1 MKRIFI
7 FVLTLT
13 MLLLAG
19 CDSMTTYNSQHYSQD
34 DYEAG
39 VKKPSVTVKSSCGW
53 GTARGSYTVST
64 SEYGALCSGCG
75 YNDKEAAIKKPLEI
89 KSEGYEI
96 IITFAD
102 DSVET
107 ITMNAGDSQLISC
120 DSGVFK
126 GYLYVIV
133 T

>member
-1 MKRIFI
+1 MKRISI
-7 FVLTLT
+7 FVLTLM

-19 CDSMTTYNSQHYSQD
+19 CDNTTYYTLEHSSQD
-34 DYEAG
+34 EFEAE
-39 VKKPSVTVKSSCGW
+39 VKKPSVTVNSSCGW

-64 SEYGALCSGCG
+64 SEYGALCSGHG
-75 YNDKEAAIKKPLEI
+75 YSDKEMAIKKPLEI

-96 IITFAD
+96 LITFGD
-102 DSVET
+102 DSIET
-107 ITMNAGDSQLISC
+107 ITMNAGDLQLISC
-120 DSGVFK
+120 ESGVFK

>member
-1 MKRIFI
+1 MQFYI

-19 CDSMTTYNSQHYSQD
+19 CSSATIYNKSQD
-34 DYEAG
+34 DYEEE
-39 VKKPSVTVKSSCGW
+39 VKKPSVTVDSSCGW

-64 SEYGALCSGCG
+64 SEYGAICSGRG
-75 YNDKEAAIKKPLEI
+75 YSDKENAIKNPLEI

-96 IITFAD
+96 VITLAD